1 MNDGTTRFT
10 CRGQSIKHNMVI
22 KINYDLKKKKQPA
35 NIFIAFS
42 RDVRLSANIPWFTR
56 LTFAR

>member
-22 KINYDLKKKKQPA
+22 KINYDLKKKKQPTFLLLSQGMFDFQR
-35 NIFIAFS
+35 IYRGL
-42 RDVRLSANIPWFTR
+42 RD
-56 LTFAR
+56 

>member
-22 KINYDLKKKKQPA
+22 KINYVKKQTNKQKQPA
-35 NIFIAFS
+35 NILLLSQGMFDFQRIYRGL
-42 RDVRLSANIPWFTR
+42 RD
-56 LTFAR
+56 